1 MADLNFTP
9 IIFFT
14 PLCFNLLKAVLAVLT
29 VITGIVTVNI
39 EILND

>member
-9 IIFFT
+9 IIVFT
-14 PLCFNLLKAVLAVLT
+14 PLCFNFLKAVLAVIT
-29 VITGIVTVNI
+29 VITGITVNI

>member
-14 PLCFNLLKAVLAVLT
+14 PLCFNLLKAVLAVIT
-29 VITGIVTVNI
+29 VITGITVNI
-39 EILND
+39 AILND

>member
-14 PLCFNLLKAVLAVLT
+14 PLCFNLLKAVLAVIT
-29 VITGIVTVNI
+29 VITGITVNI

>member
-9 IIFFT
+9 IIFFYT
-14 PLCFNLLKAVLAVLT
+14 LLKAVLAVIT
-29 VITGIVTVNI
+29 VITGITVNI